1 MKIGIDCRLY
11 SSNFTGIG
19 RYVHEIVDWFV
30 HINNENKRENELI
43 LFFNK
48 PEYDEFTAPNLS
60 VKKVLV
66 NAKHYSLAEQTRF
79 LSILNKEN
87 CDIVHFPHFNV
98 PIFYKKPYIVTIHD
112 LTLSFFPGQKMTKW
126 YHRLAYNWTIKN
138 AVKKA
143 KKVIAVSENTKKDIV
158 ENLKIHEEKIKVIHN
173 GVSDSFQM
181 LKEPSEADK
190 TLKKYGIEK
199 QFLLYTGVWR
209 NHKNLPNLIK
219 AFEILKKDK
228 NIDLQLVITGKEDP
242 HYPEVRKEIANSG
255 LKDDIITPG
264 LVTEE
269 ELIHLYNAA
278 LLYVFPSLYEGF
290 GLPPLESMKCGIPV
304 VAANTS
310 CIPEVC
316 GERNAVFFNPYHPE
330 KIADKIEHLYKDSDL
345 QADLVERGYQHANKF
360 TWERAAR
367 STYTILCSNHSN
379 NS

>member
-30 HINNENKRENELI
+30 KINNENKRENELV

-48 PEYDEFTAPNLS
+48 PEYNDFIPPNLS

-66 NAKHYSLAEQTRF
+66 NARHYSLAEQTKF
-79 LSILNKEN
+79 LKILNKEN

-98 PIFYKKPYIVTIHD
+98 PILYKKPYVVTIHD

-126 YHRLAYNWTIKN
+126 FHRLAYNWTIKN

-143 KKVIAVSENTKKDIV
+143 KKVVAVSENTKADIV
-158 ENLKIHEEKIKVIHN
+158 ENLKVPEAKIKVIHN
-173 GVSDSFQM
+173 GVSKFFQM
-181 LKEPSEADK
+181 LDDPKEAGS
-190 TLKKYGIEK
+190 TLKKYGINK

-219 AFEILKKDK
+219 AFEIIKSRKE
-228 NIDLQLVITGKEDP
+228 IDLQLVITGKEDP
-242 HYPEVRKEIANSG
+242 HYPEVRKEIKKSEFNE
-255 LKDDIITPG
+255 DVITPG
-264 LVTEE
+264 LVKEE
-269 ELIHLYNAA
+269 ELLHLYNAA

-290 GLPPLESMKCGIPV
+290 GLPPLESMKCGTPV
-304 VAANTS
+304 VASNTS

-316 GERNAVFFNPYHPE
+316 GEKNAVFFDPYYPQ
-330 KIADKIEHLYKDSDL
+330 KIADKIEHLYKDADL
-345 QADLVERGYQHANKF
+345 QAELVERGYQHANKF
-360 TWERAAR
+360 TWERSAR
-367 STYTILCSNHSN
+367 TTYNILCSNHSN